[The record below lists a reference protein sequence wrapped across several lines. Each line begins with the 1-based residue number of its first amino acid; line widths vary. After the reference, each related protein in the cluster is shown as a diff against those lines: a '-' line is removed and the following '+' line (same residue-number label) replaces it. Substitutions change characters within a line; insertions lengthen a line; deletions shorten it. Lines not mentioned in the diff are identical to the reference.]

1 MNRMD
6 MAWQEFSSFA
16 EAPQLS
22 KTGKFCEAG
31 RALLSERMRVQS
43 APCGLSRRL
52 FLQKLGVLRNRRN
65 TLLMPHTSVLLQ
77 QNFR

>member
-1 MNRMD
+1 MNRMG

-31 RALLSERMRVQS
+31 RALLSERMRV
-43 APCGLSRRL
+43 
-52 FLQKLGVLRNRRN
+52 
-65 TLLMPHTSVLLQ
+65 
-77 QNFR
+77 